1 MQRPRLL
8 PAWAA
13 LAVTL
18 LLAGCSSPAAWSAHA
33 SAAELGR
40 AFGACGAEGA
50 GDTGS
55 PIHTVGGTE
64 EWVAAVALN
73 ADHRP
78 ESGVRKTSDVEVQ
91 AADGDKKTV
100 RLHSSFWP
108 GIEWAL
114 KNDAKVWLAMADPEY
129 WVPGTIDYVL
139 IETAAGEVF
148 FPGECLDEVLRIPL
162 ENELAP
168 DSNAVL
174 AGLPLVAPGEV
185 KEYLGIEEVTPEE
198 PGPDR
203 RILNPDSVDASV
215 LEPLTLIGMHLTTN
229 GAIGDGTFTICTRI
243 PDGWNECVMADD
255 QSVEGWN
262 FNAYIDDSEK
272 LEFWLLN
279 ADADVSQ
286 PLGKIGEID
295 VPGSGFAVFVDTSK
309 IGADGTV
316 KDDDLVT
323 LVN

>member
-1 MQRPRLL
+1 MQRSRAVLTWSVL
-8 PAWAA
+8 AAA
-13 LAVTL
+13 LL
-18 LLAGCSSPAAWSAHA
+18 CAGCSSPSALPADA

-40 AFGACGAEGA
+40 AFGACGAEGT

-55 PIHTVGGTE
+55 PIHTVAGTE

-73 ADHRP
+73 ADQRP

-91 AADGDKKTV
+91 TAAGDKKTV

-114 KNDAKVWLAMADPEY
+114 KNDATVWLAMADPEY
-129 WVPGTIDYVL
+129 WVPGTVEYVL

-148 FPGECLDEVLRIPL
+148 FPGECLDVVLRIPL

-168 DSNAVL
+168 DSDAVL

-203 RILNPDSVDASV
+203 RILNPDDVDASV
-215 LEPLTLIGMHLTTN
+215 LEPLTLIGMRLTTN

-262 FNAYIDDSEK
+262 VNAYIDDSGK

-295 VPGSGFAVFVDTSK
+295 VPGSGFDVFVDTSK
-309 IGADGTV
+309 IGADGAV
-316 KDDDLVT
+316 ASDDLVT
-323 LVN
+323 LID